1 VNIDPRMLKD
11 LMQLQLLSKM
21 NLITSGES
29 ENLSSSDN
37 GLDFSDMLQALM
49 DQADPVKAPSQPV
62 KRSASA
68 FSLNGTSLP
77 HHSLSKPASFD
88 PLIREASERYGVDPS
103 LVKAVIHQESS
114 FNPYAVS
121 RAGAKGLMQL
131 MDDTGEGYGVT
142 DPFDPQ
148 QNIRAGTQFL
158 SSLLRKYNG
167 NEGVALAAYNAGP
180 GHVDRLG
187 IRDDNDLLNKFHLLP
202 EETQAYVRKVL
213 DLKQSYS

>member
-1 VNIDPRMLKD
+1 MLKD

-37 GLDFSDMLQALM
+37 GPDFSDMLQALM

-62 KRSASA
+62 KPSASA

-77 HHSLSKPASFD
+77 HHSLSKPTSFD

-158 SSLLRKYNG
+158 SGLLRKYNG

-180 GHVDRLG
+180 GRVDRLG
-187 IRDDNDLLNKFHLLP
+187 IRDDNDLLNKLHLLP
-202 EETQAYVRKVL
+202 QETQAYVRKVL